1 MTCSILSE
9 LYVNRYER
17 FIDSL
22 KKQNVE
28 GYSEVHHIVPRSMGG
43 TNDTDNL
50 IRLTARQHFIAHWML
65 WKAYGGKMTMA
76 FHAMVYR
83 YNKKIKRHTKINS
96 RTHLKLVE
104 QHSQFLSLL
113 NTNNKYALGT
123 KWTEESKQKM
133 REIRAKQTIPKES
146 YEKSSMSMS
155 KLVWMNNGIKS
166 CRINKSLVDEQKKN
180 GFVEGR
186 LVAYVTDEYRD
197 KIKNKSKLQWQKIK
211 ESGHSNNLH
220 SIRGK

>member
-1 MTCSILSE
+1 MNCVILSE
-9 LYVNRYER
+9 LYVNRYNL
-17 FIDSL
+17 FIESL
-22 KKQNVE
+22 KGQNVE

-43 TNDTDNL
+43 TNEKNNL

-96 RTHLKLVE
+96 RTHSKLVE
-104 QHSQFLSLL
+104 QHSRFLSLL

-146 YEKSSMSMS
+146 YEKSSVSMS

>member
-1 MTCSILSE
+1 MTCAILSE

-17 FIDSL
+17 FIYSL

-83 YNKKIKRHTKINS
+83 YNKKIKRHTKVNS
-96 RTHLKLVE
+96 RTHSKLIE
-104 QHSQFLSLL
+104 EHASLISIL
-113 NTNNKYALGT
+113 HMNNTYALGY
-123 KWTEESKQKM
+123 KWNEESKQKL
-133 REIRAKQTIPKES
+133 RDARAKQIIPKAS
-146 YEKSSMSMS
+146 YEKAKLKMA

-166 CRINKSLVDEQKKN
+166 CRVDDSLVEVNKKN

-186 LVAYVTDEYRD
+186 LVAYVTDEYRE
-197 KIKNKSKLQWQKIK
+197 KIKNKSKMQWQKVK
-211 ESGHSNNLH
+211 ELGHSGKLH
-220 SIRGK
+220 SIKG

>member
-76 FHAMVYR
+76 FHAMVHR
-83 YNKKIKRHTKINS
+83 YNKKIKRHTKVNS
-96 RTHLKLVE
+96 RTHSKLIE
-104 QHSQFLSLL
+104 EHASLL
-113 NTNNKYALGT
+113 SILHMNNTYALGY
-123 KWTEESKQKM
+123 KWNEESKQKL
-133 REIRAKQTIPKES
+133 RDARAKQIIPKAS
-146 YEKSSMSMS
+146 YEKAKLKMA

-166 CRINKSLVDEQKKN
+166 CRVDDSLVEVNKKN

-186 LVAYVTDEYRD
+186 LVAYVTDEYRE
-197 KIKNKSKLQWQKIK
+197 KIKNKSKMQWQKVK
-211 ESGHSNNLH
+211 ELGHSGKLH
-220 SIRGK
+220 SIKG

>member
-1 MTCSILSE
+1 MTYIILSE
-9 LYVNRYER
+9 LHVNRYER

-22 KKQNVE
+22 KEQNVE

-76 FHAMVYR
+76 FHAMVHR
-83 YNKKIKRHTKINS
+83 YNKKIKRHTKVNS
-96 RTHLKLVE
+96 RTHSKLIE
-104 QHSQFLSLL
+104 EHASLISIL
-113 NTNNKYALGT
+113 HMNNTYALGY
-123 KWTEESKQKM
+123 KWNEESKQKL
-133 REIRAKQTIPKES
+133 RDARAKQIIPKAS
-146 YEKSSMSMS
+146 YEKAKLKMA

-166 CRINKSLVDEQKKN
+166 CRVDNSLVEDNKKN

-186 LVAYVTDEYRD
+186 LVAYVTDEYRE
-197 KIKNKSKLQWQKIK
+197 KIKNKSKMQWQKAK
-211 ESGHSNNLH
+211 ESGHSGKLH
-220 SIRGK
+220 SIKG

>member
-1 MTCSILSE
+1 MSCAILSE
-9 LYVNRYER
+9 LYVNRYKR

-43 TNDTDNL
+43 TNDSDNL

-83 YNKKIKRHTKINS
+83 YNKKIKRHTKVNS
-96 RTHLKLVE
+96 RTHSKLIE
-104 QHSQFLSLL
+104 EHASLISIL
-113 NTNNKYALGT
+113 NMDNKYALGN
-123 KWTEESKQKM
+123 KWTEESKQKL
-133 REIRAKQTIPKES
+133 RDARAKQIIPKES
-146 YEKSSMSMS
+146 YEKAKLKMA
-155 KLVWMNNGIKS
+155 KLVWMNNGIES
-166 CRINKSLVDEQKKN
+166 CRVDNLLVEDKKKN

-186 LVAYVTDEYRD
+186 LVAYVTKEYRE
-197 KIKNKSKLQWQKIK
+197 KIRNTSKVQWQKVK
-211 ESGHSNNLH
+211 ESGHSGNLH
-220 SIRGK
+220 SIKG

>member
-1 MTCSILSE
+1 MTCAILSE
-9 LYVNRYER
+9 LHVNRYER

-22 KKQNVE
+22 KEQNVE

-43 TNDTDNL
+43 TNDKNNL

-83 YNKKIKRHTKINS
+83 YNKKIKRYTKVNS
-96 RTHLKLVE
+96 RTHSKLIE
-104 QHSQFLSLL
+104 EHASLISIL
-113 NTNNKYALGT
+113 HMNNKYALGN

-133 REIRAKQTIPKES
+133 REIRSKQIIPRES
-146 YEKSSMSMS
+146 YEKAKLKMA

-166 CRINKSLVDEQKKN
+166 CRVDDSLVEDNRKN

-186 LVAYVTDEYRD
+186 LVAYVTDEYRE
-197 KIKNKSKLQWQKIK
+197 KIKNKSKMQWQKVK
-211 ESGHSNNLH
+211 ELGHSGKLH
-220 SIRGK
+220 SIKG

>member
-1 MTCSILSE
+1 MTYIILSE
-9 LYVNRYER
+9 LHVNRYER

-22 KKQNVE
+22 KEQNVE

-43 TNDTDNL
+43 TNDKNNL

-83 YNKKIKRHTKINS
+83 YNKKIKRYTKVNS
-96 RTHLKLVE
+96 RTHSKLIE
-104 QHSQFLSLL
+104 EHASLISIL
-113 NTNNKYALGT
+113 NMNNTYALGY
-123 KWTEESKQKM
+123 KWNEESKQKL
-133 REIRAKQTIPKES
+133 RDARAKQIIPKAS
-146 YEKSSMSMS
+146 YEKAKLKMA

-166 CRINKSLVDEQKKN
+166 CRVDDSLVEVNKKN

-186 LVAYVTDEYRD
+186 LVAYVTDEYRE
-197 KIKNKSKLQWQKIK
+197 KIKNKYKMQWQKVK
-211 ESGHSNNLH
+211 ELGHSGKLH
-220 SIRGK
+220 SIKG